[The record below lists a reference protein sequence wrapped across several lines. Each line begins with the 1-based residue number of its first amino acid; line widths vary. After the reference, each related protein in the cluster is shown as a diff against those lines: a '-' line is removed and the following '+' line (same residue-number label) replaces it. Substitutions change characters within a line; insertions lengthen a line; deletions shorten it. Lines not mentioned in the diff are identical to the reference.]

1 MKVKNTIS
9 ASRSRLGLLTLTFLL
24 GSIVALAQGTP
35 NVAGTYEGTV
45 KMPNGQEG
53 KVSLELKSDGGKITG
68 RASHGPKTVEITEA
82 KLDKDML
89 TLHFD
94 KDHTFVAKVDGDK
107 LVGEMSDGAQKIP
120 IELKKVTPAAAA
132 APAAAP
138 ATPAAAAPAAV
149 NLNGQWDAVA
159 DANGQPFPFLLT
171 LKVDGDKVTG
181 NSSSQLGEAVMKDGS
196 WKDGKLAFQLEGQNG
211 TISMSATVIEGK
223 LSGEFDYAGQLQGKW
238 VAVKKN

>member
-9 ASRSRLGLLTLTFLL
+9 ELRSRLGLLTLTFLL
-24 GSIVALAQGTP
+24 GSIVAFAQGTP
-35 NVAGTYEGTV
+35 DVAGTYEGTV

-53 KVSLELKSDGGKITG
+53 KVSLELKTEGGKITG
-68 RASHGPKTVEITEA
+68 RAIHGPKTIEITEA
-82 KLDKDML
+82 KLDKDTL

-94 KDHTFVAKVDGDK
+94 KDHAFVAKVDGDK
-107 LVGEMSDGAQKIP
+107 LIGEMSDGAQKIP

-132 APAAAP
+132 TPAAAPAAAP
-138 ATPAAAAPAAV
+138 AVV

-171 LKVDGDKVTG
+171 LKVEGDKVTG
-181 NSSSQLGEAVMKDGS
+181 SSSSQLGESVVKDGS
-196 WKDGKLAFQLEGQNG
+196 WKDGKLVFQLEGQNG
-211 TISMSATVIEGK
+211 TISMSATVIDGK

-238 VAVKKN
+238 VAQKKN